1 MNILSCIGP
10 WGKQVVTF
18 EFDGHLS
25 QGIAYH
31 STTIVM
37 RRNAFQANRKE
48 EVLHCRQSEPP
59 PPSPSGKQAD
69 NTVSALQKGEELL
82 ECNHCVL

>member
-10 WGKQVVTF
+10 WGTQVVTF

-25 QGIAYH
+25 QGIAYY

-48 EVLHCRQSEPP
+48 EVLHSGRVGPL
-59 PPSPSGKQAD
+59 SPSGKQERK
-69 NTVSALQKGEELL
+69 Q
-82 ECNHCVL
+82 

>member
-10 WGKQVVTF
+10 WGTQVVTF

-25 QGIAYH
+25 QGIAYY

-48 EVLHCRQSEPP
+48 EVLHSGRG
-59 PPSPSGKQAD
+59 PSPLRQASREHSEF
-69 NTVSALQKGEELL
+69 TPKRRRVFGVRSLFSLL
-82 ECNHCVL
+82 LA

>member
-1 MNILSCIGP
+1 MNILSCIGH
-10 WGKQVVTF
+10 WGTQVVTF

-25 QGIAYH
+25 QGIAYY

-48 EVLHCRQSEPP
+48 GVLHSGRG
-59 PPSPSGKQAD
+59 PSPPQASKQR
-69 NTVSALQKGEELL
+69 TQ
-82 ECNHCVL
+82 